1 MAGPLAAG
9 LTKPGAVLGGGFAFY
24 GIYQCSE
31 GWIALAALEPGFMN
45 RMKAELNLSA
55 NPRAELEKIF
65 RTRTA
70 TEWEQWA
77 NKRDLPICAVV

>member
-1 MAGPLAAG
+1 
-9 LTKPGAVLGGGFAFY
+9 
-24 GIYQCSE
+24 
-31 GWIALAALEPGFMN
+31 MN

-70 TEWEQWA
+70 AEWEQWA
-77 NKRDLPICAVV
+77 KEHDLPICAVV